1 MNKPLT
7 KLEREEIVARI
18 ARGEYNSREASH
30 HAEADILLL
39 ISAEAFW
46 QEIVKKFPENIF
58 EEEGPYQCLFCQSPD
73 YRLLSIK
80 HTGNC
85 PWFNS
90 QEPT

>member
-18 ARGEYNSREASH
+18 ARGEYNSHEASH

-46 QEIVKKFPENIF
+46 REIVKNRPRDIEFDGRSGGCYF
-58 EEEGPYQCLFCQSPD
+58 DCGGPPHAADCPW
-73 YRLLSIK
+73 LLS
-80 HTGNC
+80 
-85 PWFNS
+85 
-90 QEPT
+90 QESA